1 MKLFDFFNASKKLCA
16 LLLLLVPQQ
25 LFPRDQHDD
34 LIPNALVSL
43 DDDII
48 TAILHCKE
56 SYIDQQWSLLFNL
69 VSQDLIA
76 GGTTLYDQ
84 QACQIIKECVA
95 VVIAHAGDRT
105 DEQSTETIRKL
116 NDALAGYTQKTLLN
130 RSYRSHGSHNSGEL
144 PWLTGSI
151 AGHTA
156 GQLCH
161 LTVNTLKKARLHVL
175 PGSRVHADL
184 TITNPEVVSEE
195 PKICPH
201 CSALYRSDVC
211 CRRGSTGATGSTGS
225 AGAGGTTGTTG
236 ITGTTGVT
244 GTTGT
249 TGATGVTGTT
259 GTTGTTGVTGT
270 TGTTGTTGATGA
282 TGTTGTTGATGVTG
296 TTGTTGTTGATGAT
310 GRTGAT
316 GATGAT
322 GPTGNTGATGP
333 AGATGATG
341 AVVSTDFFSAFDTT
355 TQKNITT
362 TFQSVTFD
370 TNAVTTGAW
379 SHTAGTST
387 FTCNTAGTYLIIFN
401 AGAYM
406 CFDVGAAN
414 SAILFQGV
422 LNGTTIT
429 GSLSSLTFFVGNADY
444 SRFVSQFI
452 VQVSAGQVF
461 EMQFACYNSLV
472 RAFISEAAGSTAY
485 ITFQRLA

>member
-1 MKLFDFFNASKKLCA
+1 MKLFDFFNDSKKLCA
-16 LLLLLVPQQ
+16 LLLILVPQQ
-25 LFPRDQHDD
+25 LFSRNQQDE
-34 LIPNALVSL
+34 LMSNALVNL
-43 DDDII
+43 NDDII

-69 VSQDLIA
+69 ASQDLIA

-84 QACQIIKECVA
+84 QACQIIKEC
-95 VVIAHAGDRT
+95 IAAATAHTSDGA

-116 NDALAGYTQKTLLN
+116 NDALAGYSQKTILN
-130 RSYRSHGSHNSGEL
+130 RSYRSGSPYNDGEL

-151 AGHTA
+151 AGHA
-156 GQLCH
+156 SGQLCH
-161 LTVNTLKKARLHVL
+161 LTVNTLKKARLYVL

-195 PKICPH
+195 VKICPH

-211 CRRGSTGATGSTGS
+211 CRRGSTGATGSTGPAGI
-225 AGAGGTTGTTG
+225 AGATGATGSVGATG
-236 ITGTTGVT
+236 ITGATGAT
-244 GTTGT
+244 GDQGATGAT
-249 TGATGVTGTT
+249 GSTGDTGATGATGNTGSTGATGVTGAT
-259 GTTGTTGVTGT
+259 GSTGV
-270 TGTTGTTGATGA
+270 TGATGA
-282 TGTTGTTGATGVTG
+282 
-296 TTGTTGTTGATGAT
+296 
-310 GRTGAT
+310 
-316 GATGAT
+316 
-322 GPTGNTGATGP
+322 TGNTGATGP

-355 TQKNITT
+355 TQINTTT

-406 CFDVGAAN
+406 CFDVGAAD

-472 RAFISEAAGSTAY
+472 RAFISEATGSTAY